1 MTHVWGSL
9 TETTDMYYSTKL
21 NACNFA
27 ICMNW
32 VLGENSNVYIDFFLF
47 VILEMKY
54 EVTVSFLVMETNQNG
69 WNYVF
74 TVSYVLYKSIYLS
87 GGSNLNIDFQC
98 IHESV
103 LR

>member
-1 MTHVWGSL
+1 
-9 TETTDMYYSTKL
+9 
-21 NACNFA
+21 
-27 ICMNW
+27 
-32 VLGENSNVYIDFFLF
+32 
-47 VILEMKY
+47 
-54 EVTVSFLVMETNQNG
+54 METNQNG